1 MSRNIPAKIRDI
13 QPDAATQ
20 EGQEIKVCVRT
31 YRLFFVSE
39 KEDFLWKF
47 RSKEEMEEAAAN
59 LMKRNVLRK
68 QWLEKSRTIPVV
80 VPKPVTDKT
89 PIPLASTS
97 SNIAEPPAVTEVESE
112 AVEGKNESIPP
123 PPQPPVDETTT
134 V

>member
-1 MSRNIPAKIRDI
+1 
-13 QPDAATQ
+13 
-20 EGQEIKVCVRT
+20 VRT